1 MRINPLIQF
10 NQQTNMNERA
20 SLKSLLST
28 PPPPRCKKQLNVDT
42 VHFSARIHERFP
54 KQFLKELVMCG
65 LPCPICGKEMFP
77 LELLN
82 EPAVDALRLFDANA
96 NKMTDINK
104 IIFHKMA
111 ELAPLHPLKN
121 MQELLQMLHNKAEKE
136 LVTEQ
141 IALLNEL
148 FSISGEFPKSRF
160 ADYFSLVNRTK
171 ERLLNINKLND
182 KKKFK
187 RKNVINE
194 FDDFAL
200 TLKDD
205 KTRVKIMN
213 TVRRLPTSENNRN
226 AFIVKYSSRS
236 PEEIGMKLYNKDFA
250 TMEHIIPESE
260 GGKIVIWECSED
272 NAARGNLPIPV
283 QIKQKPE
290 MIGNTQKHFDRLI
303 DIYYDDTVSP
313 YLMAKKTLLKEY
325 IFTIKNEY
333 AIASHEILN
342 VDISALGEIPA
353 YIINREIRRIKE
365 MGKTNY
371 LRKLYQ
377 MLQEK

>member
-1 MRINPLIQF
+1 
-10 NQQTNMNERA
+10 
-20 SLKSLLST
+20 
-28 PPPPRCKKQLNVDT
+28 
-42 VHFSARIHERFP
+42 
-54 KQFLKELVMCG
+54 MCG